1 MLIEALK
8 QRSEQYKNRLGQLAY
23 EKIGL
28 LDRLKSLE
36 TSIQQ
41 LEAAITEN
49 EQALRDVNTQE
60 AINKAKEIKEEK

>member
-8 QRSEQYKNRLGQLAY
+8 QRSEKYKTRIGQLAY

-28 LDRLKSLE
+28 LDRMKSLE

-49 EQALRDVNTQE
+49 EQALKDANTQD
-60 AINKAKEIKEEK
+60 AINKSNTEVK